1 MIDST
6 KFVHYND
13 NINSTKIVHFKKGG
27 ETMNRTKYLLTA
39 DDVKDY
45 LECSRDHAYKVIKK
59 LNLELASMGYEVEAG
74 KVPRKFFAEK
84 FYGFEA
90 S

>member
-1 MIDST
+1 
-6 KFVHYND
+6 
-13 NINSTKIVHFKKGG
+13 
-27 ETMNRTKYLLTA
+27 MNRTKYLLTA

-84 FYGFEA
+84 
-90 S
+90 

>member
-1 MIDST
+1 
-6 KFVHYND
+6 
-13 NINSTKIVHFKKGG
+13 
-27 ETMNRTKYLLTA
+27 MNRKKCLLTA

-45 LECSRDHAYKVIKK
+45 LECSRDHVYKVIKK
-59 LNLELASMGYEVEAG
+59 LNQELASMGYEVEAG

>member
-1 MIDST
+1 MLD
-6 KFVHYND
+6 
-13 NINSTKIVHFKKGG
+13 STKIVHYNDSIEKYENRTRIQGG
-27 ETMNRTKYLLTA
+27 EKMIRNKYLLTA

-59 LNLELASMGYEVEAG
+59 LNQELTSMGYEVEAG

>member
-1 MIDST
+1 
-6 KFVHYND
+6 
-13 NINSTKIVHFKKGG
+13 
-27 ETMNRTKYLLTA
+27 MNRTKYLLTA

-90 S
+90 SLKGGRLWLVKTKQREHGLPSGTR

>member
-1 MIDST
+1 
-6 KFVHYND
+6 
-13 NINSTKIVHFKKGG
+13 
-27 ETMNRTKYLLTA
+27 MNRTKYLLTA

-45 LECSRDHAYKVIKK
+45 LECTRDHAYKVIKK

>member
-13 NINSTKIVHFKKGG
+13 NMNSTKIVHIKGG

>member
-6 KFVHYND
+6 KFLHYND
-13 NINSTKIVHFKKGG
+13 NMNSTKIVHIKGG

>member
-1 MIDST
+1 
-6 KFVHYND
+6 
-13 NINSTKIVHFKKGG
+13 
-27 ETMNRTKYLLTA
+27 MNRTKYLLTA

-84 FYGFEA
+84 FYVEGVNDEDIECMLVP
-90 S
+90 